1 MENDRSHYLL
11 GNWIKNGN
19 GFRERGEK
27 ERESRIRKNRRR
39 EWNRGRECRIKG
51 CWRQERER

>member
-19 GFRERGEK
+19 GFRERGK
-27 ERESRIRKNRRR
+27 KRESKIRKNG
-39 EWNRGRECRIKG
+39 EGET
-51 CWRQERER
+51 E